1 MTASSCASAA
11 AGASAKQLA
20 LPRWQVGPCG
30 RACTRSVSPSQ
41 SVSTEASARRWPDVS
56 PLVHSRPRLRLW
68 NVTQPVSSVT
78 CRDSRDIQPSIS
90 TCWLPAFCTT
100 AGNSPPDRASVER
113 DQAMASTSSGRMT
126 HRDALPVQ
134 VRLERRDRDVS
145 RMERAGRQR
154 TVHVGLPECLG
165 ERSEEHTSELQSL
178 MRISYAVFCLKK

>member
-1 MTASSCASAA
+1 MLRRPPSSNRTDT
-11 AGASAKQLA
+11 LFPYTTRF
-20 LPRWQVGPCG
+20 LP
-30 RACTRSVSPSQ
+30 
-41 SVSTEASARRWPDVS
+41 
-56 PLVHSRPRLRLW
+56 
-68 NVTQPVSSVT
+68 NVTQPVASVT
-78 CRDSRDIQPSIS
+78 GRDSRDIQPSIS

-165 ERSEEHTSELQSL
+165 EVLQFPRATGRSEEHTSELQSL
-178 MRISYAVFCLKK
+178 MRISYAR